1 MDVRKKNTLSAK
13 MMKIHYMSS
22 TALFNDTKAINNTI
36 MTYEETLKEVTDKA
50 EAHKEEM
57 RDLVLKGLMKKH
69 VTFEPVDSEISA
81 VQSYYNESDDV
92 LDDVKITENKSKDKV
107 HEFFSK
113 REH

>member
-1 MDVRKKNTLSAK
+1 
-13 MMKIHYMSS
+13 
-22 TALFNDTKAINNTI
+22 

-57 RDLVLKGLMKKH
+57 RDLVLKGMMKKH

-92 LDDVKITENKSKDKV
+92 LDDV
-107 HEFFSK
+107 
-113 REH
+113 